1 MKLQI
6 ASVALAAV
14 LMSSCNAKTAETQT
28 TETTEEVPAVC
39 LEGQWT
45 IEHIILNDSTEVVPC
60 DTTLIQTITFN
71 ADSTFAVKTDCNTLN
86 GYYLFEND
94 SLKISDNML
103 STLMLCPDSRTE
115 HVIAQML
122 PTVTTVTRLCPTSVR
137 VNTTNE
143 AYLVLSQ
150 QVEEEVAEEE
160 ATSTE
165 E

>member
-14 LMSSCNAKTAETQT
+14 IMSSCNAKTAETQT
-28 TETTEEVPAVC
+28 TETTEEEVAAVC

-45 IEHIILNDSTEVVPC
+45 IEHINLNDSTEVVPC
-60 DTTLIQTITFN
+60 DTTLVQTITFN

-115 HVIAQML
+115 QVLAQML
-122 PTVTTVTRLCPTSVR
+122 PNVTTVTRLCPTSVR
-137 VNTTNE
+137 VNTTGE

-150 QVEEEVAEEE
+150 QVEEEATTIEE
-160 ATSTE
+160 
-165 E
+165 